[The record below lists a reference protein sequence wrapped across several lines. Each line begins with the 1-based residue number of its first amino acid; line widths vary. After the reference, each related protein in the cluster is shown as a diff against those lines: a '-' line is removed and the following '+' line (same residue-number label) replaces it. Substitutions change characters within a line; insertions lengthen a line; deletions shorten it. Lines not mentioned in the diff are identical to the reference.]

1 LRKRWLAPKRNPGNE
16 QHGAELHAEFS
27 WGTGSGQPM
36 IRQPLYGAHNVG
48 EAFDVR
54 ELPADPN
61 RDSIID
67 ELKAK
72 GVATRGGGR
81 LWK

>member
-1 LRKRWLAPKRNPGNE
+1 
-16 QHGAELHAEFS
+16 
-27 WGTGSGQPM
+27 M